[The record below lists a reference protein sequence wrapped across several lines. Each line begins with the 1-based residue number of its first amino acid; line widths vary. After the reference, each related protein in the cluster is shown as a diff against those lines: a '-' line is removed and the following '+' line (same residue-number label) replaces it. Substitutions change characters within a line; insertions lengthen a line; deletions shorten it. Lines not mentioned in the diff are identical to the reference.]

1 MAGVDGLV
9 FGIFVLGLVLVA
21 LRVGYLWA
29 RERRNAPHSG
39 ERPKIPLRP
48 LLCTRRYCR
57 RNRRGNRDRLPLW
70 SLPAALA
77 LLVS

>member
-39 ERPKIPLRP
+39 ERPKIPLRH
-48 LLCTRRYCR
+48 RFY
-57 RNRRGNRDRLPLW
+57 
-70 SLPAALA
+70 ALA
-77 LLVS
+77 GIAAGIGAAIATDFHYGVSLQPWPFS